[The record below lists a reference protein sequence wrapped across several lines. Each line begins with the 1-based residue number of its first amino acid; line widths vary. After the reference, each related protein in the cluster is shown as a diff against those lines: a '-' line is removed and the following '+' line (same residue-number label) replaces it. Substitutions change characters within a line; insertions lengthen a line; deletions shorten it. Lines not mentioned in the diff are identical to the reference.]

1 MKIIITAAIASLV
14 TAGLIGGLWIRSKAT
29 AMIEQ
34 ATKVRLEKPSRGEL
48 VEVVSAPGETQPVAR
63 VSISARVSARII
75 ELPCKEGQCVTKGDG
90 QSAASV
96 LVRLDDKDLQSN
108 LRSAQARRDAQA
120 AQLQV
125 AKMRLATQESAMVGT
140 RALLDDARR
149 TLERDQELARSHT
162 IAQSEL
168 DQAQCSV
175 DKLQADLEAAENSL
189 KADRMALEVLQHQLA
204 SAEAEVARCKDDL
217 ANTMIVSP
225 IDGTVTRLAAEVGE
239 LAVMGTMNNPGT
251 EILRVAD
258 LSRMLLVAQIDEADI
273 GAVEPGQNAK
283 IRIQAYGEKVFSGK
297 VQSVALI
304 NSISGINRSK
314 CYETK
319 ILIDTQGQQIFSG
332 LTAEVEIQTK
342 RHDNV
347 LRLPSQAV
355 LGRRVDD
362 LPWQIRDKNPTIDQ
376 AKSITPVVYR
386 CVNGKAVV
394 TPVKIGAANA
404 TQTIILEGLN
414 DDDVVVVG
422 PYKVL
427 EQLRH
432 EQKLEDEKASATA
445 STASTASAA
454 TSSAPA
460 TVDSGQHR

>member
-1 MKIIITAAIASLV
+1 
-14 TAGLIGGLWIRSKAT
+14 
-29 AMIEQ
+29 
-34 ATKVRLEKPSRGEL
+34 
-48 VEVVSAPGETQPVAR
+48 
-63 VSISARVSARII
+63 
-75 ELPCKEGQCVTKGDG
+75 
-90 QSAASV
+90 
-96 LVRLDDKDLQSN
+96 VRLDDKDLQSN

-125 AKMRLATQESAMVGT
+125 GKMRLATQESAMVGT
-140 RALLDDARR
+140 RALLEDARR
-149 TLERDQELARSHT
+149 TLERDQELARSRT

-273 GAVEPGQNAK
+273 GAVEAGQNAK

-445 STASTASAA
+445 STASAA